1 MAVNFYRRGVEDRG
15 RFSYSFPRWAIYMK
29 PTNGRIIILLATFLI
44 GVLLVYMVVGIVV
57 PVTGGDPYANADRC
71 WH

>member
-1 MAVNFYRRGVEDRG
+1 
-15 RFSYSFPRWAIYMK
+15 MK
-29 PTNGRIIILLATFLI
+29 LTNGRIILFLATFLI

-57 PVTGGDPYANADRC
+57 PVTGGDPYAYADLC